1 MTGGQRASDKYKV
14 VNGRKTMNNEKTSA
28 ATVLAAIEITKGF
41 SFPDKTIPVLSRV
54 SINIPRGDWITIIGP
69 SGGGKTTL
77 VKILAGILTP
87 DSGKITID
95 AEGQDP
101 CRVIAYMPQNDSL
114 LPWRTS
120 LGNAILASQIEG
132 RSRKEAQSEARELF
146 GRFGLAGFEN
156 LYPSELSGGMRQRL
170 ALIRT
175 FLSHREVLL
184 LDEPLGSLDPL
195 TRTTMQEWLLL
206 VWQQLGKSILLVT
219 HDVDEAIFLSDLIY
233 LFSRRPAH
241 VRRQFNIELPRPRAR
256 AAQSLI
262 ELKAKI
268 LDLIHTETLN
278 G

>member
-1 MTGGQRASDKYKV
+1 
-14 VNGRKTMNNEKTSA
+14 MNNERTSS
-28 ATVLAAIEITKGF
+28 ATVLAATGITK
-41 SFPDKTIPVLSRV
+41 SFPSPDKTIPVLSQV
-54 SINIPRGDWITIIGP
+54 AINIPRGDWVTIIGP

-77 VKILAGILTP
+77 VKILAGILIP
-87 DSGKITID
+87 DSGKIIIE
-95 AEGQDP
+95 AKGEDP
-101 CRVIAYMPQNDSL
+101 RRVIAYMPQNDSL

-120 LGNAILASQIEG
+120 LGNAILTSEIEG

-206 VWQQLGKSILLVT
+206 VWQELGKSILLVT

-241 VRRQFNIELPRPRAR
+241 VRRHFNIELPRPRAR
-256 AAQSLI
+256 TAQSLM
-262 ELKAKI
+262 ELKTKI